1 MTRLW
6 LHLEHR
12 FDCILARL
20 DVLGVIR
27 DVTVWMERR
36 PP

>member
-6 LHLEHR
+6 LHLDYR
-12 FDCILARL
+12 FDRILAQL

-27 DVTVWMERR
+27 DVVVWMERR
-36 PP
+36 R